1 MTHLGPLCY
10 YGGIRDG
17 VDLAQWI
24 TKKYGPIWM
33 AICTREKPPSF
44 LGLHSILLVE
54 ENHMG
59 VSTIMHADNKTLYME
74 ADQPCGCGG

>member
-1 MTHLGPLCY
+1 MTHLDRLC

-24 TKKYGPIWM
+24 TKKYGPIWTT
-33 AICTREKPPSF
+33 ICTREKPPSF

-59 VSTIMHADNKTLYME
+59 VSTSMHADNKMLYTE
-74 ADQPCGCGG
+74 EDRPRGHGG